1 MPKKILIL
9 DNKSSIVVPLKFL
22 MEQNGYKVMGV
33 FDGEEA
39 VKTIS
44 EFKPDLILLD
54 IIHPGIDGFEIC
66 QIVRENAEWKSIKI
80 IFLTTM
86 ARDVDIAK
94 GFAFGADAYIIKPF
108 SNSEILQEVRELLKS
123 S

>member
-1 MPKKILIL
+1 MPKKILIV
-9 DNKSSIVVPLKFL
+9 DDKSSIVVPLKFL
-22 MEQNGYKVMGV
+22 LEQNGYNVIGV

-39 VKTIS
+39 IKTIS

-54 IIHPGIDGFEIC
+54 IMHPGIDGFGIC

-86 ARDVDIAK
+86 ARDIDVAK
-94 GFAFGADAYIIKPF
+94 GLALGADAYIIKPF
-108 SNSEILQEVRELLKS
+108 SNSEILREVGELLKG
-123 S
+123 